1 MEVPFP
7 EEVELSYGFNVVE
20 EAILA
25 QRGEP
30 SRHTAPRQRGLAG
43 QLNFSPVPGILA
55 EAPERFEHP
64 DVVLSEIASPRKRF
78 SAMTHTNAE
87 FARAV
92 FRADSV
98 ESGRDTISKL
108 LHHIDVTTKWEVS
121 DYVAS
126 A

>member
-1 MEVPFP
+1 M
-7 EEVELSYGFNVVE
+7 S
-20 EAILA
+20 
-25 QRGEP
+25 
-30 SRHTAPRQRGLAG
+30 
-43 QLNFSPVPGILA
+43 
-55 EAPERFEHP
+55 
-64 DVVLSEIASPRKRF
+64 
-78 SAMTHTNAE
+78 HTNSE

-108 LHHIDVTTKWEVS
+108 LHHIDATTKWEVS